1 MNKVKKGKLFII
13 SAPSGAGKSSLIN
26 EILKRSKGSDSL
38 IELSVSATTR
48 LPRPN
53 DEEGKD
59 YFFISDDKFKD
70 FSS

>member
-26 EILKRSKGSDSL
+26 EILKRGKGSGSL

-70 FSS
+70 LS